1 MQMMCIKNHSPSDNS
16 SILNDGLF
24 ANLTK
29 YKIYT
34 IVNFWD
40 EFGIPAINVSEQSK
54 NLVFYDDLGYCH
66 VYDHYKDY
74 FISMD
79 EWRNSKLNT
88 VLNG

>member
-1 MQMMCIKNHSPSDNS
+1 MMQMMCIKNHSPSDNS

-29 YKIYT
+29 YNTYT
-34 IVNFWD
+34 IVNFWNIAGNLVQNKSD
-40 EFGIPAINVSEQSK
+40 
-54 NLVFYDDLGYCH
+54 LVFYDDLGYCH

-79 EWRNSKLNT
+79 EWRNNKLDN

>member
-29 YKIYT
+29 YKAYAIK
-34 IVNFWD
+34 NFWD
-40 EFGIPAINVSEQSK
+40 DERESD
-54 NLVFYDDLGYCH
+54 LVFYDDLGYCH

-79 EWRNSKLNT
+79 EWRNNKLDN
-88 VLNG
+88 VLNN